1 MEHWPQIASLCFSFT
16 LPVTKV
22 VSINRILRRFIL
34 QLALLTL
41 FTVNGAKCSRNLW
54 NFFLT

>member
-41 FTVNGAKCSRNLW
+41 FTVNGANVPEIYGIS
-54 NFFLT
+54 F